1 MWRNPEPRICLF
13 FSTEL
18 PGQVCRARGSQCRN
32 VGLWLSGQ
40 SLSMVNVI
48 RATGFVRVLRCSRPT
63 LPLCRGTCSPNAV
76 DIPATRAQP
85 TNGDMVG
92 WRGSPGGGK
101 PTRIPSVHP
110 PHHHRRPGRGSRS
123 GTATGTIDVHPR
135 PCPRPCPCPSMPI
148 HVHACMHQACPSR
161 RVCRRVSFGSFA
173 RCCDTKALS
182 PPIAPSLAGCFLT
195 LDNSVLHPSSASS
208 LFPGFSSLPGP
219 FFERGLAS
227 RAARAAPAC
236 LDKSRCP
243 AIPKT
248 TTPPSP
254 SIMAEGAAKVPVV
267 AEAHEVDTFRK
278 LEAVRSWT
286 PDLGTHGPW
295 TKNADATVSVL

>member
-1 MWRNPEPRICLF
+1 MATL
-13 FSTEL
+13 
-18 PGQVCRARGSQCRN
+18 
-32 VGLWLSGQ
+32 VG
-40 SLSMVNVI
+40 
-48 RATGFVRVLRCSRPT
+48 T
-63 LPLCRGTCSPNAV
+63 
-76 DIPATRAQP
+76 
-85 TNGDMVG
+85 VG

-101 PTRIPSVHP
+101 PTRIPSRAASP
-110 PHHHRRPGRGSRS
+110 PPPPSRPGLEWDSRS

-135 PCPRPCPCPSMPI
+135 PSPSPCPCPGPCPMTI

-161 RVCRRVSFGSFA
+161 RVCAGGYPSVRSLAAVIQKRRF
-173 RCCDTKALS
+173 

-195 LDNSVLHPSSASS
+195 FDNSLLHPASASS